1 MNTKKNRTGSRPCDL
16 LPCYFKEVYLIT
28 DFSKAKH
35 NTRNNHRKL
44 DSSGM
49 EIPGYAYER
58 MAKCLL
64 PIMRSYFES
73 EEGKA
78 MLSEMENEDELR
90 RAA

>member
-1 MNTKKNRTGSRPCDL
+1 MIK
-16 LPCYFKEVYLIT
+16 

-35 NTRNNHRKL
+35 NTKNNRKL
-44 DSSGM
+44 DSSRM

-64 PIMRSYFES
+64 PIMRTYFES

-78 MLSEMENEDELR
+78 MLCEMENEDELR